1 MASVRDIPF
10 DAARQVVD
18 GVRAS
23 SVARRS
29 CVRIAIEVEKGAPT
43 ALVRAVKEAFV
54 PQTATGLVHVAAFA
68 AGTQVRVNPDC
79 DLAIVLA
86 GTTGAA
92 TAAARAFAGAA
103 VPCAIVVETSVEVPV
118 REQPA
123 GVEVVAAADDA
134 VLLDKLAAWMAGTCH
149 ADVALG
155 TNFPFARR
163 AIAER
168 CASERSTKNA
178 VIGLLPFGSSADLPV
193 MAANEALMAIDIA
206 GVYGQGAGVAR
217 LAEVAC
223 VVGAAFASREAAR
236 RLSRSLPGLG
246 AAVKAGIAYGA
257 TLAMGRA
264 LVLRFEMPN
273 AWKHR
278 N

>member
-92 TAAARAFAGAA
+92 TAAARAFASAA

-134 VLLDKLAAWMAGTCH
+134 VLLDKLAAWMAGACH

-178 VIGLLPFGSSADLPV
+178 VIGLLPFGSSAWPSTSPASMARAPELP
-193 MAANEALMAIDIA
+193 ALP
-206 GVYGQGAGVAR
+206 R
-217 LAEVAC
+217 LP
-223 VVGAAFASREAAR
+223 ASLGLPLPPAR
-236 RLSRSLPGLG
+236 RPAGSPARFPGLE
-246 AAVKAGIAYGA
+246 
-257 TLAMGRA
+257 L
-264 LVLRFEMPN
+264 L
-273 AWKHR
+273 
-278 N
+278 